1 MDFSN
6 RFVRAGAGALLSAL
20 LALPAAAVP
29 LTVWL
34 QPNGGFGF
42 DAASSTAASNAGVD
56 TLPDSQFFANP
67 SSGPARITITTPPSI
82 PGTSVQNATFSN
94 PSTGSSTWTVT
105 AQDRAYSDL
114 WIVIQGHDPGDPE
127 GTYYDAN
134 EKIGLSIDSSDP
146 NWALVHP
153 SGFPSVTYL
162 AYFIGDLAQGD
173 SSDVSIQ
180 YAIAKALKVVQQNPQ
195 LCVFP
200 QYRVNFLELAVVPE
214 PVVISLLAFGGTLL
228 AIRKRR
234 RTR

>member
-1 MDFSN
+1 MGFSN
-6 RFVRAGAGALLSAL
+6 RFVWAAAGALLGVC
-20 LALPAAAVP
+20 LALPAAAAP
-29 LTVWL
+29 LTMWL

-42 DAASSTAASNAGVD
+42 DAASTTAATNAGVGA
-56 TLPDSQFFANP
+56 LPDSTFFANP

-82 PGTSVQNATFSN
+82 PGTSVQNATVAN

-114 WIVIQGHDPGDPE
+114 WIVIQGHDPNDPE
-127 GTYYDAN
+127 AAYYDEN
-134 EKIGLSIDSSDP
+134 HKIGLVIDPTDP
-146 NWALVHP
+146 NWAVVHP
-153 SGFPSVTYL
+153 TGFPNVSYL
-162 AYFIGDLAQGD
+162 AYFVGDLAQGD
-173 SSDVSIQ
+173 SLDVAIS
-180 YAIAKALKVVQQNPQ
+180 YAVAKALKVVQQNPQ